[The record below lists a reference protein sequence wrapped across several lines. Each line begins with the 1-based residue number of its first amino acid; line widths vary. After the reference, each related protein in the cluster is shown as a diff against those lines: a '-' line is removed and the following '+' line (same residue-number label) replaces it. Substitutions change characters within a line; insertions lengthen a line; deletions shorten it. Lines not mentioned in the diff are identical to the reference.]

1 MSANAPTKS
10 THICNLLCELE
21 RSPMTTRGLADR
33 LGTTIAVIRAR
44 LAELRSLGV
53 VSVVATKP
61 QGAYA
66 LKLWGIA
73 P

>member
-1 MSANAPTKS
+1 VSLETS
-10 THICNLLCELE
+10 HTYRLLRALE
-21 RSPMTTRGLADR
+21 CAPMTTRSLAEH
-33 LGTTIAVIRAR
+33 LGASVSVIRAR
-44 LAELRSLGV
+44 LAELRTLGAVGV
-53 VSVVATKP
+53 VGSKP